1 MMSARI
7 LVVDDEPEIRR
18 LVKEVLEDEEYEV
31 VTAKDAT
38 SAREA
43 YAKRQPDLVLLDI
56 WMPDTDGISLLK
68 EWSQAGR
75 LAPVVVMSGHGT
87 VDTAVEATR
96 LGASDFIEKP
106 LSMGKLL
113 TTVERALETAR
124 VQSEPASASRAPEAT
139 FVPIGKSAAMRS
151 LRQALER
158 AAATDGWALITGE
171 AGSGKAVAARYL
183 HHKSARAGCPF
194 LELSFAGI
202 SAAELATRLRGRSKP
217 SPGAPGLLERANGGT
232 LLLDEIADIDPQAQA
247 QLLSMLEQPRLLPTP
262 GLQSITLDLRV
273 IATSNQD
280 LEQAVREGRLRR
292 DLYDRLNVI
301 PIHVPALRE
310 HREDVPEL
318 LNFYRDRFVES
329 TRSSY
334 RKFGIAALNRL
345 RNYDWPGNVREL
357 RNLVQRFLLL
367 DGEGEISESE
377 VDRVLP
383 SAARATPPE
392 AAAPFD
398 QPLRAARD
406 QFEKAYLEYHLRRTH
421 GNVSELAL
429 VADMERTHV
438 YRKLKSLGIDP
449 KLVRNK

>member
-1 MMSARI
+1 MTNARI

-31 VTAKDAT
+31 ITAKDAA

-43 YAKRQPDLVLLDI
+43 YARRRPDLVLLDI

-68 EWSQAGR
+68 EWSRAGR

-96 LGASDFIEKP
+96 LGARDFIEKP
-106 LSMGKLL
+106 LSIGKLL
-113 TTVERALETAR
+113 STVERALQTAP
-124 VQSEPASASRAPEAT
+124 VQPEPPTASSPAEAT
-139 FVPIGKSAAMRS
+139 PVPIGKSAVMRS

-158 AAATDGWALITGE
+158 AAASDGWVLITGE

-183 HHKSARAGCPF
+183 HQKSARAGRPF
-194 LELSFAGI
+194 LELCFAATPA
-202 SAAELATRLRGRSKP
+202 SEVAARLRGRRQP
-217 SPGAPGLLERANGGT
+217 PPGAAGVLEQVNGGT
-232 LLLDEIADIDPQAQA
+232 LLLDEIADIDSQAQA
-247 QLLSMLEQPRLLPTP
+247 QLLPVLEERRFVPAS
-262 GLQSITLDLRV
+262 GLQPVALDLRI

-280 LEQAVREGRLRR
+280 LEQAVREGRVRR

-301 PIHVPALRE
+301 AIHVPALRE
-310 HREDVPEL
+310 HREDVPDL
-318 LNFYRDRFVES
+318 LNFYRDRFVENEHS
-329 TRSSY
+329 PY
-334 RKFGIAALNRL
+334 RKFGVAALNRL
-345 RNYDWPGNVREL
+345 RNHDWPGNIREL
-357 RNLVQRFLLL
+357 RNLVQRLLVL
-367 DGEGEISESE
+367 DGEGEVSQAE
-377 VDRVLP
+377 VDRALR
-383 SAARATPPE
+383 SAARGAP
-392 AAAPFD
+392 AAAQFN

-406 QFEKAYLEYHLRRTH
+406 QFEKAYLEYHLRRTQ

>member
-1 MMSARI
+1 MISARI

-31 VTAKDAT
+31 ITAKDAA

-68 EWSQAGR
+68 EWSHTDR
-75 LAPVVVMSGHGT
+75 LTPVVMMSGHGT

-106 LSMGKLL
+106 LSIGKLL

-124 VQSEPASASRAPEAT
+124 AQPEPATASSPPDAVS
-139 FVPIGKSAAMRS
+139 VPIGKSVIMRS

-158 AAATDGWALITGE
+158 AAGSDGWVLITGE

-183 HHKSARAGCPF
+183 HHKSARAGRPF
-194 LELSFAGI
+194 VELSL
-202 SAAELATRLRGRSKP
+202 AAIPASEVAVRLRGRRKP
-217 SPGAPGLLERANGGT
+217 PQNTPGILEHANGGT

-247 QLLSMLEQPRLLPTP
+247 QLLPMLKERRLVLAS
-262 GLQSITLDLRV
+262 GLQPIALDLRI

-280 LEQAVREGRLRR
+280 LGQAVREGRVRR

-301 PIHVPALRE
+301 PIHVSALRE

-318 LNFYRDRFVES
+318 LNFYRDRFVENA
-329 TRSSY
+329 RSPY
-334 RKFGIAALNRL
+334 RKFGTAALNRL
-345 RNYDWPGNVREL
+345 RNYDWPGNIREL
-357 RNLVQRFLLL
+357 RNLVQRLLL

-377 VDRVLP
+377 VDRAMLN
-383 SAARATPPE
+383 AAHATPPQG
-392 AAAPFD
+392 AGQFN